1 MRFLLQQHSAKF
13 TEPLRLS
20 GHPSAGLIEISSTPV
35 RDEGFVWLVTWE
47 HLLLHD
53 FLVWLYSSFDLWIFE
68 ATGLISNKCNI
79 GMELRDVEI
88 LCVP

>member
-20 GHPSAGLIEISSTPV
+20 GHPSAGVVEISSTPV
-35 RDEGFVWLVTWE
+35 GDEGFVWLVTWE

-68 ATGLISNKCNI
+68 ATGLISSKCNI
-79 GMELRDVEI
+79 GVEQRDDDI

>member
-1 MRFLLQQHSAKF
+1 MRFLLQQHSAKL
-13 TEPLRLS
+13 TEPLRWS
-20 GHPSAGLIEISSTPV
+20 GHHSARLIEISSTPV
-35 RDEGFVWLVTWE
+35 RYKGFVWLVTCD
-47 HLLLHD
+47 HLLSHD
-53 FLVWLYSSFDLWIFE
+53 FLVWLYISFDLWIFE

>member
-13 TEPLRLS
+13 TDTLRLS
-20 GHPSAGLIEISSTPV
+20 GHPSAGLTETSSAAL
-35 RDEGFVWLVTWE
+35 RDEGFVWSGTWE

-53 FLVWLYSSFDLWIFE
+53 FLVWLYSSFDLWTSE

-88 LCVP
+88 LCAP